1 MKKEPDFYSG
11 FSIALENSKTHFKGA
26 EMLAREKL
34 FGLANS
40 HLILAAEE
48 GIKAYML
55 FAKHFDKD
63 LLVEDFD
70 QYFQKH
76 KFKHENIKGIQF
88 FLSLMKNMLE
98 ITFGR
103 VKSAI
108 LKGEDRPSIEEL
120 RGHQKDGIQDLIG
133 WLKGDPKI
141 EFNEEWWNQA
151 DNMKNKGFYVGFNK
165 GNAQWESPDKVD
177 EKQYKKSYK
186 IVNEFLDL
194 VYNME
199 VYAKDPEAIKIYE
212 EMKNKSAT
220 DDEKTN
226 LN

>member
-1 MKKEPDFYSG
+1 
-11 FSIALENSKTHFKGA
+11 
-26 EMLAREKL
+26 
-34 FGLANS
+34 
-40 HLILAAEE
+40 
-48 GIKAYML
+48 ML
-55 FAKHFDKD
+55 FR
-63 LLVEDFD
+63 
-70 QYFQKH
+70 
-76 KFKHENIKGIQF
+76 
-88 FLSLMKNMLE
+88 SE